1 MLAKIS
7 DTAMSMYAGIC
18 QRMEISLG
26 RYVPASPPPSLSPPA
41 AAAAAAAAASGL
53 DGTEFGGDGDGIK
66 ASAQVEGEV

>member
-26 RYVPASPPPSLSPPA
+26 RYVPASPLPSLSPPA
-41 AAAAAAAAASGL
+41 AAALGL
-53 DGTEFGGDGDGIK
+53 DDTEFGGDGDGIK